1 MIKKYVLDS
10 YAVLCY
16 LQDEPSA
23 EEVFGLLRKAQSKNC
38 ELFITW
44 INAGEVYYRVW
55 REYGK
60 LEAER
65 VLNVLL
71 TWPIEILPADS
82 ELTLAA
88 AAVKAENKLAYADAF
103 AIGAAILHQAELVTG
118 DPEIRLASK
127 KLGFNLYW
135 IGRSKQ

>member
-1 MIKKYVLDS
+1 MKKVTKKYILDS

-23 EEVFGLLRKAQSKNC
+23 EEVFGLLRQAQLKKS
-38 ELFITW
+38 ELLMTW
-44 INAGEVYYRVW
+44 INVGEVYYRVW

-65 VLNVLL
+65 VLNVLS
-71 TWPIEILPADS
+71 TWPMKILSADS
-82 ELTLAA
+82 ELTIAA

-103 AIGAAILHQAELVTG
+103 AIGAAILNEADLVTG

-127 KLGFNLYW
+127 KIGFNLCW
-135 IGRSKQ
+135 IGT